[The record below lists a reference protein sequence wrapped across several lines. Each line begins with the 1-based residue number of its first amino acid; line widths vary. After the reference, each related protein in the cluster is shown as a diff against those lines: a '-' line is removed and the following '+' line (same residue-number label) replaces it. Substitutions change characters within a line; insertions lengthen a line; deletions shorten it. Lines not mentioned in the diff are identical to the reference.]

1 MLKAGDFF
9 SLDGHPHAALF
20 RDVEYVWDALKKVKP
35 YIREHITPNVGG
47 VRKISGEVLDRTV
60 VLFQNRVLE
69 KGFTV
74 IFGDATKQALKVE
87 MEGEVLQGASVIY
100 AGAMLMDDAIAIGK
114 GTVVEPGAL
123 VRGPAIIGDNTEVRQ
138 GAYIRGDV
146 VVGNKCVVGHTTEV
160 KHSVFLGESKAG
172 HFAYI
177 GDSILGRANLGAGT
191 KLANLKLDESQVI
204 MIIEKVRY
212 ETGLKKFGSII
223 GDGVEIGCNSVTNPG
238 TLVGKGTLVYPN
250 STMKGYLPPRSIFR
264 NKKK

>member
-1 MLKAGDFF
+1 MLRAEDFF

-20 RDVEYVWDALKKVKP
+20 RDVEYVWDSLKIIKP
-35 YIREHITPNVGG
+35 YIREHITPNIEGA
-47 VRKISGEVLDRTV
+47 RKISGEVLNRTV
-60 VLFQNRVLE
+60 VLFEGKVLE
-69 KGFTV
+69 DGFT
-74 IFGDATKQALKVE
+74 ITFGDATKEALKVE
-87 MEGEVLQGASVIY
+87 MDGKVLRGASVIY
-100 AGAMLMDDAIAIGK
+100 AGAILMDDAISIGK

-123 VRGPAIIGDNTEVRQ
+123 LRGPAIIGDFTEVRQ

-160 KHSVFLGESKAG
+160 KHSVFLGGSKAG

-177 GDSILGRANLGAGT
+177 GDSILGQVNLGAGT
-191 KLANLKLDESQVI
+191 KLANLKLDESKVVL
-204 MIIEKVRY
+204 IIDKTRY

-238 TLVGKGTLVYPN
+238 TLVGRGTLVYPN
-250 STMKGYLPPRSIFR
+250 STLKGYLPPKSIFR